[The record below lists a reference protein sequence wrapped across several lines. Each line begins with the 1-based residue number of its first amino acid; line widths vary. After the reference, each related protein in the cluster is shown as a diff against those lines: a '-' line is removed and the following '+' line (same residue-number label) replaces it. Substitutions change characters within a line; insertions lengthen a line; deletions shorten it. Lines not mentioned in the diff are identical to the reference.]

1 MDFAKKRNK
10 ITAKSQRD
18 VSKEKILD
26 DIGKNVG
33 VEFLRHHIMDKQD
46 GVNISRAYGLEG
58 VQRHAND

>member
-10 ITAKSQRD
+10 ITAKSQQD

-33 VEFLRHHIMDKQD
+33 VEFLRHHITDKQD
-46 GVNISRAYGLEG
+46 GVNI
-58 VQRHAND
+58 